1 MKACGTAAVIEGNV
15 QGVPQYPQDKVNK
28 LSTGIKK
35 KKKLAKVDFAQF
47 PFMACWYSCPRDY
60 CHIIHFSVV
69 HKRLVALEAQNCN

>member
-1 MKACGTAAVIEGNV
+1 MYKEFPSIYRTR
-15 QGVPQYPQDKVNK
+15 
-28 LSTGIKK
+28 STNYQLELKK

-47 PFMACWYSCPRDY
+47 PFMACWYSCPKDY